1 MYRTLSLVL
10 VVIALVCFAAAPVLA
25 QKADTAEGAEGTFV
39 KIEGKTLTI
48 KDKDNK
54 EHSCELAADA
64 KVSCDGKECK
74 LSDLKAG
81 FKVKVTIANK
91 KATKIEASTK

>member
-10 VVIALVCFAAAPVLA
+10 AVMALVCFLA
-25 QKADTAEGAEGTFV
+25 SPALADTAEGTFV
-39 KIEGKTLTI
+39 KVDGKMLTI

-54 EHSCELAADA
+54 EHSCEMAADC

-74 LSDLKAG
+74 ASELKAG
-81 FKVKVTIANK
+81 VKVKVTITDK
-91 KATKIEASTK
+91 KATKIQASTK

>member
-10 VVIALVCFAAAPVLA
+10 VVIAVVCFCAAPALA
-25 QKADTAEGAEGTFV
+25 ADTAEGTLV
-39 KIEGKTLTI
+39 KVDGKTLTI

-54 EHSCELAADA
+54 EHSCEMAANC

-74 LSDLKAG
+74 ASDLKAG
-81 FKVKVTIANK
+81 VKVKVAITDK
-91 KATKIEASTK
+91 KATKIEASTKPK

>member
-10 VVIALVCFAAAPVLA
+10 AVMALVCFLA
-25 QKADTAEGAEGTFV
+25 SPALADTAEGTFV

-54 EHSCELAADA
+54 EHSCELAPDA
-64 KVSCDGKECK
+64 KLTCDGKECK
-74 LSDLKAG
+74 LFDLKPG
-81 FKVKVTIANK
+81 FKVKVTIADK